1 MRLGELTEAQLSQLT
16 TQQVTKIVYGDW
28 KDNGDTY
35 DVALLLGGKTLV
47 CRERAAAAAYL
58 WRSGRAKW
66 LIPSGG
72 VKWETE
78 LGELSECDLLHHYL
92 LEEGVPEDV
101 ILLENEATTTV
112 ENMLYATILMQ
123 RKLKIRN
130 VHKVAVVTSA
140 NHLNRALCHA
150 NNYLPRTVEVCG
162 FCMPQSE
169 SDAQH
174 WFLDPVQKARTEREL
189 RLLWQ
194 LIQVKMAPDIEF

>member
-1 MRLGELTEAQLSQLT
+1 MRLGELTEEQLSELT
-16 TQQVTKIVYGDW
+16 TQQITKIVYGDW

-35 DVALLLGGKTLV
+35 DVALLLGGKALV

-72 VKWETE
+72 VKWDTE
-78 LGELSECDLLHHYL
+78 LGEMSEAHLLRHYL

-101 ILLENEATTTV
+101 ILLENEARTTV

-123 RKLKIRN
+123 RQLKVRN
-130 VHKVAVVTSA
+130 VHKLAVVTSA
-140 NHLNRALCHA
+140 NHLRRALCHA
-150 NNYLPRTVEVCG
+150 NNYLPRSVEVCG
-162 FCMPQSE
+162 FCIPQPE

-174 WFLDPVQKARTEREL
+174 WFLDPAHKVRAEREA

-194 LIQVKMAPDIEF
+194 LIQVGMAPDIEF